1 MTRTLILASILIFS
15 LFSYAEEEKV
25 GLENETALGY
35 VVTGGNSESETT
47 SLKHRTTYN
56 WTRDVLQL
64 TGHYIQTSGVDTE
77 TDTKN
82 VTAENWAAT
91 LRYEKVFE
99 PKWFNG
105 FVSHGWRGDR
115 FQGVQYGH
123 DTDIGVKY
131 FTANSEKY
139 KQFFE
144 VGYRYT
150 REDLVVPDTQAE
162 IDEYKENRV
171 GVGNLFYPEYHY
183 ARLYAQADYTY
194 SKSFSLG
201 AWVEYLPS
209 VTNFSNDQR
218 LNYSPYLTSVLTDIF
233 SLKVAYEGRYRYKLA
248 PGATKYTDFT
258 FTTALIAKF

>member
-1 MTRTLILASILIFS
+1 MTRILLVATLLTFS
-15 LFSYAEEEKV
+15 LFSYAEEDKV

-64 TGHYIQTSGVDTE
+64 TGHYIQTSGVDQT
-77 TDTKN
+77 TDTEN
-82 VTAENWAAT
+82 VTAENWAST

-105 FVSHGWRGDR
+105 FVSYGWRGDR
-115 FQGVQYGH
+115 FQGVRHGQ
-123 DTDIGVKY
+123 DADIGVKY

-150 REDLVVPDTQAE
+150 RELLVSEPAQGD
-162 IDEYKENRV
+162 RV
-171 GVGNLFYPEYHY
+171 GVGNRIHPEYHY
-183 ARLYAQADYTY
+183 ARLYAQADYIY

-201 AWVEYLPS
+201 AWVEFLPS
-209 VTNFSNDQR
+209 INDFSNDQR